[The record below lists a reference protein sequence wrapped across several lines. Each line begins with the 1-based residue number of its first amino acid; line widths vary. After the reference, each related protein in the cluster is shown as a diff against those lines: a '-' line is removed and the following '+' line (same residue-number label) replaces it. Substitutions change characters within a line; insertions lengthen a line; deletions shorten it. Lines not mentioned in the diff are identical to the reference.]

1 MAETNLSVLQNT
13 QARANGLL
21 KHVYGYMFVGLLL
34 TSVFSFLV
42 SQSSRAVAFIY
53 SNPFVTILLC
63 VAELALVFYLS
74 ARIERISMRSAQ
86 LCFFA
91 YSVLTGVTL
100 SSVFLVY
107 TGASIAKA
115 FVTTCLMFGGLTVYA
130 GVTKRNI
137 ASWGTYL
144 MMGLWGI
151 IIAGA
156 INMFFGFRSVDLLI
170 SVLGVVVFL
179 GLTVYD
185 TKRVLDMNREYGS
198 EMTEDEY
205 VKLGVIGALNLY
217 LDFLNIFLY
226 LLRLFSSSSRDK

>member
-42 SQSSRAVAFIY
+42 SQSRRAVAFIY
-53 SNPFVTILLC
+53 SNPFVTIILC

-74 ARIERISMRSAQ
+74 SRIERISMRSAQ

-91 YSVLTGVTL
+91 YSILTGVTL

-226 LLRLFSSSSRDK
+226 LLRLFSSSSRDN

>member
-53 SNPFVTILLC
+53 SNPFVTIILC

-91 YSVLTGVTL
+91 YSILTGVTL
-100 SSVFLVY
+100 SFVFLVY

-144 MMGLWGI
+144 MIGLWGI

>member
-53 SNPFVTILLC
+53 SNPFVTIILC
-63 VAELALVFYLS
+63 VAELALVVYLS

-91 YSVLTGVTL
+91 YSILTGVTL

>member
-1 MAETNLSVLQNT
+1 MAETNLSVLKNT

-91 YSVLTGVTL
+91 YSILTGVTL

-226 LLRLFSSSSRDK
+226 LLRLFSSSSRDN

>member
-53 SNPFVTILLC
+53 SSPFVTIILC
-63 VAELALVFYLS
+63 VAELARVFYLA

-91 YSVLTGVTL
+91 YSILTGVTL

-170 SVLGVVVFL
+170 SVLGVIVFL

>member
-42 SQSSRAVAFIY
+42 SQSRRAVAFIY
-53 SNPFVTILLC
+53 SNPFVTIILC

>member
-21 KHVYGYMFVGLLL
+21 KHLYGYMFVGLLL

-91 YSVLTGVTL
+91 YSILTGVTL

>member
-74 ARIERISMRSAQ
+74 ARIEKISMRSAQ

-91 YSVLTGVTL
+91 YSILTGVTL

>member
-53 SNPFVTILLC
+53 SNPFVTIILC

-74 ARIERISMRSAQ
+74 SRIERISMRSAQ

-226 LLRLFSSSSRDK
+226 LLRLFSSSSRDN

>member
-53 SNPFVTILLC
+53 SNPFVTIILC

-226 LLRLFSSSSRDK
+226 LLRLFSSSSRDN

>member
-1 MAETNLSVLQNT
+1 MAEPNLSVLQNT

-53 SNPFVTILLC
+53 SNPFVTIILC

-91 YSVLTGVTL
+91 YSILTGVTL

-144 MMGLWGI
+144 MIGLWGI

>member
-1 MAETNLSVLQNT
+1 
-13 QARANGLL
+13 
-21 KHVYGYMFVGLLL
+21 
-34 TSVFSFLV
+34 
-42 SQSSRAVAFIY
+42 
-53 SNPFVTILLC
+53 
-63 VAELALVFYLS
+63 
-74 ARIERISMRSAQ
+74 MRSAQ

-91 YSVLTGVTL
+91 YSILTGVTL

-226 LLRLFSSSSRDK
+226 LLRLFSSSSRDN

>member
-53 SNPFVTILLC
+53 SNPFVTIILC

-74 ARIERISMRSAQ
+74 SRIERIIMRSAQ

-156 INMFFGFRSVDLLI
+156 INMVFGFRSVDLLI

-226 LLRLFSSSSRDK
+226 LLRLFSSSSRDN

>member
-53 SNPFVTILLC
+53 SNPFVTIILC

-91 YSVLTGVTL
+91 YSILTGVTL

-170 SVLGVVVFL
+170 TVLGVIVFL

>member
-91 YSVLTGVTL
+91 YSILTGVTL

-226 LLRLFSSSSRDK
+226 LLRLFSSSSRDN

>member
-53 SNPFVTILLC
+53 SNPFVTIILC
-63 VAELALVFYLS
+63 VAELAIVFYLS

-91 YSVLTGVTL
+91 YSILTGVTL

-170 SVLGVVVFL
+170 SVLGVIVFL

>member
-53 SNPFVTILLC
+53 SNPFVTIILC

-91 YSVLTGVTL
+91 YSILTGVTL

-144 MMGLWGI
+144 MIGLWGI

-170 SVLGVVVFL
+170 SVLGVIVFL

>member
-42 SQSSRAVAFIY
+42 SQSRRAVAFIY
-53 SNPFVTILLC
+53 SNPFVTIILC

-74 ARIERISMRSAQ
+74 SRIERISMRSAQ

>member
-53 SNPFVTILLC
+53 SNPFVTIILC

-91 YSVLTGVTL
+91 YSILTGVTL

-144 MMGLWGI
+144 MIGLWGI

>member
-53 SNPFVTILLC
+53 SNPFVTIILC

-74 ARIERISMRSAQ
+74 ARVERISMRSAQ

-91 YSVLTGVTL
+91 YSILTGVTL

-144 MMGLWGI
+144 MIGLWGI
-151 IIAGA
+151 SIAGA
-156 INMFFGFRSVDLLI
+156 INMFVGFRSVDLLI
-170 SVLGVVVFL
+170 SVLGVIVFL

>member
-53 SNPFVTILLC
+53 SNPFVTIILC

-91 YSVLTGVTL
+91 YSILTGVTL

-170 SVLGVVVFL
+170 SVLGVIVFL

>member
-91 YSVLTGVTL
+91 YSILTGVTL

-170 SVLGVVVFL
+170 SVLGVIVFL

-226 LLRLFSSSSRDK
+226 LLRLFSSSSRDN

>member
-91 YSVLTGVTL
+91 YSILTGVTL

-156 INMFFGFRSVDLLI
+156 INLFFGFRSVDLLI

>member
-53 SNPFVTILLC
+53 SNPFVTIILC

-91 YSVLTGVTL
+91 YSILTGVTL

-137 ASWGTYL
+137 ASWSTYL

>member
-53 SNPFVTILLC
+53 SNPFVTIILC

-74 ARIERISMRSAQ
+74 SRIERISMRSAQ

>member
-1 MAETNLSVLQNT
+1 
-13 QARANGLL
+13 
-21 KHVYGYMFVGLLL
+21 
-34 TSVFSFLV
+34 
-42 SQSSRAVAFIY
+42 
-53 SNPFVTILLC
+53 
-63 VAELALVFYLS
+63 
-74 ARIERISMRSAQ
+74 
-86 LCFFA
+86 
-91 YSVLTGVTL
+91 
-100 SSVFLVY
+100 
-107 TGASIAKA
+107 
-115 FVTTCLMFGGLTVYA
+115 
-130 GVTKRNI
+130 
-137 ASWGTYL
+137 

>member
-53 SNPFVTILLC
+53 SNPFVTIILC

>member
-42 SQSSRAVAFIY
+42 SKSSRAVAFIY

-91 YSVLTGVTL
+91 YSILTGVTL

>member
-42 SQSSRAVAFIY
+42 SQSRRAVAFIY
-53 SNPFVTILLC
+53 SNPFVTIILC

-74 ARIERISMRSAQ
+74 SRIERISMRSAQ

-91 YSVLTGVTL
+91 YSILTGVTL

>member
-53 SNPFVTILLC
+53 SNPFVTIILC

-91 YSVLTGVTL
+91 YSILTGVTL

-156 INMFFGFRSVDLLI
+156 INMFFGFRSVDLMI
-170 SVLGVVVFL
+170 SVLGVIVFL

>member
-91 YSVLTGVTL
+91 YSILTGVTL

-226 LLRLFSSSSRDK
+226 LLRLFSASSRDN

>member
-53 SNPFVTILLC
+53 SNPFVTIILC

-91 YSVLTGVTL
+91 YSILTGVTL

-170 SVLGVVVFL
+170 SVLGVIVFL

-226 LLRLFSSSSRDK
+226 LLRLFSSSSRDN

>member
-91 YSVLTGVTL
+91 YSILTGVTL

-130 GVTKRNI
+130 GVMKRNI

-226 LLRLFSSSSRDK
+226 LLRLFSSSSRDN

>member
-53 SNPFVTILLC
+53 SNPFVTIILC

-91 YSVLTGVTL
+91 YSILTGVTL

-170 SVLGVVVFL
+170 SVLGVIVFL

-185 TKRVLDMNREYGS
+185 TKRVLYMNREYGS

>member
-91 YSVLTGVTL
+91 YSILTGVTL

-217 LDFLNIFLY
+217 LDFLNIFFY

>member
-42 SQSSRAVAFIY
+42 SQSSRAVALIY
-53 SNPFVTILLC
+53 SNPFVTIILC

-91 YSVLTGVTL
+91 YSILTGVTL

>member
-1 MAETNLSVLQNT
+1 MAETKLSVRQNT
-13 QARANGLL
+13 QERANGLL

-34 TSVFSFLV
+34 TAVFSYLI
-42 SQSSRAVAFIY
+42 SASRAAITFIY
-53 SNPFVTILLC
+53 TNPIVTIICC
-63 VAELALVFYLS
+63 VAEIALVFYLS
-74 ARIERISMRSAQ
+74 ARIERMSTGSAQ

-91 YSVLTGVTL
+91 YSILTGVTL

-107 TGASIAKA
+107 TGAAISKA
-115 FVTTCLMFGGLTVYA
+115 FLTTCLTFGCLTVYA
-130 GVTKRNI
+130 SVTKRNV

-144 MMGLWGI
+144 MMGLFGI
-151 IIAGA
+151 IIAGL
-156 INMFFGFRSVDLLI
+156 INLFFGFRSVDFLI
-170 SVLGVVVFL
+170 TVIGVIVFL

-185 TKRVLDMNREYGS
+185 TKRVMDMNREYGA

-226 LLRLFSSSSRDK
+226 LLRLFSASSRDN

>member
-53 SNPFVTILLC
+53 SNPFVTIILC

-91 YSVLTGVTL
+91 YSILTGVTL

-226 LLRLFSSSSRDK
+226 LLRLFSSSSRDN

>member
-53 SNPFVTILLC
+53 SNPFVTIILC

-91 YSVLTGVTL
+91 YSILTGVTL
-100 SSVFLVY
+100 SSLFLVY